1 VKILL
6 TGKNGQVGWELERC
20 LLPRGR
26 VFAFDRASLDLT
38 DPDQIVARV
47 RELKPELIVNAA
59 AYTAVD
65 RAESEPEIAMQI
77 NTAAPGILAEEAKRL
92 GALLVHYSTDY
103 VFDGMKPTPYLETDT
118 PNPISAY
125 GRSKLEGE
133 RAIQASGCRHLILR
147 TSWVY
152 GLRGKNFLL
161 TILRLAREGREL
173 RVVDDQIGAPTWCR
187 DIAVATARLAQESAA
202 RETAGLFH
210 LTAAGATSWYG
221 FAREILET
229 SGLGAPV
236 MAIPS
241 SEYRSPA
248 RRPANS
254 LLSCAKLKAWC
265 NIELPEW
272 PDSLRSCL
280 AEAGTSNDPMSA
292 AGLPGIRTAVG
303 RVSVSVVIP
312 CYRCVGTIRRA
323 VVSVAKQSVLPA
335 ELILV
340 DDASGDGTLK
350 VLRELQRDLGED
362 WVKVLALRENVGAGS
377 ARNSGWNAASCKY
390 IAFLDADDA
399 WHPRKIEIQHAFMEA
414 HPDVALGGHSH
425 RRIAEGESVDAALMQ
440 QGFRMVSRWEL
451 LLSNRFVTPSTMVR
465 RDVTQRFQAG
475 RRYMEDHLLWL
486 EIASDGLKVVRL
498 NDVLAFTYKAP
509 VGDAGLSART
519 WEMRKAE
526 LSNFWYLY
534 RTERLGFVATVALCG
549 YSLAK
554 HARRVLFLARR

>member
-26 VFAFDRASLDLT
+26 VFAFDRASLDLA

-187 DIAVATARLAQESAA
+187 DIATATAQLT
-202 RETAGLFH
+202 REAGAGKTDSLYH
-210 LTAAGATSWYG
+210 LTAGGATSWYG
-221 FAREILET
+221 FAREILKLRGIDT
-229 SGLGAPV
+229 PV
-236 MAIPS
+236 RAIS
-241 SEYRSPA
+241 TREYLVPA

-254 LLSCAKLKAWC
+254 ILSGAAISARRKV
-265 NIELPEW
+265 ELPEW
-272 PDSLRSCL
+272 QVSLAIC
-280 AEAGTSNDPMSA
+280 
-292 AGLPGIRTAVG
+292 
-303 RVSVSVVIP
+303 
-312 CYRCVGTIRRA
+312 
-323 VVSVAKQSVLPA
+323 
-335 ELILV
+335 
-340 DDASGDGTLK
+340 
-350 VLRELQRDLGED
+350 LRE
-362 WVKVLALRENVGAGS
+362 
-377 ARNSGWNAASCKY
+377 AS
-390 IAFLDADDA
+390 
-399 WHPRKIEIQHAFMEA
+399 
-414 HPDVALGGHSH
+414 
-425 RRIAEGESVDAALMQ
+425 
-440 QGFRMVSRWEL
+440 
-451 LLSNRFVTPSTMVR
+451 
-465 RDVTQRFQAG
+465 
-475 RRYMEDHLLWL
+475 
-486 EIASDGLKVVRL
+486 
-498 NDVLAFTYKAP
+498 
-509 VGDAGLSART
+509 
-519 WEMRKAE
+519 
-526 LSNFWYLY
+526 
-534 RTERLGFVATVALCG
+534 
-549 YSLAK
+549 
-554 HARRVLFLARR
+554 